1 MSKLNANDKATWIK
15 TIWDAL
21 DDHRETCN
29 LLNAPIDDAAWD
41 DICTAMAWIAEDM
54 EVNSDE

>member
-1 MSKLNANDKATWIK
+1 MKLNANDKATWIK

-21 DDHRETCN
+21 DDHRETCD
-29 LLNAPIDDAAWD
+29 LLNATIDWD

-54 EVNSDE
+54 EVDSDE

>member
-21 DDHRETCN
+21 DDHRETCD
-29 LLNAPIDDAAWD
+29 LLNAPIDWD

-54 EVNSDE
+54 EVDSDE